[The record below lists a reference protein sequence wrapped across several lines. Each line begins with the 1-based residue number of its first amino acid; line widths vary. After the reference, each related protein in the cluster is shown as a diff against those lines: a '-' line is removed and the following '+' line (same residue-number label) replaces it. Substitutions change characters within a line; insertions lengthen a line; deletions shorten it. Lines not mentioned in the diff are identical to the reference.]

1 MSALCHKQTF
11 AKSRER
17 KKPPRGVSPKS
28 DQWFDQTVA
37 IAAQIEAEDARRADR

>member
-1 MSALCHKQTF
+1 MSALGHEQNF

-17 KKPPRGVSPKS
+17 KKPPRVSPKS
-28 DQWFDQTVA
+28 DQWFDQTAA